1 MSSSY
6 KRLLN
11 EYKNINFLEQIVSYK
26 LYTINTCNIMFRC
39 DIDLIYKKKKYIIK
53 IFYNNY
59 YPFECPI
66 KIELNNYNIFNL
78 YKKIM
83 QKNNELFDTCICCNS
98 ILCSNNWNISMNV
111 INILE
116 EIKKI
121 IEYNELYTKRIL
133 LNKIIIKY
141 TNQNM
146 DYLQKYLI

>member
-1 MSSSY
+1 MSSY

-11 EYKNINFLEQIVSYK
+11 EFKNINFLKEIVSYK
-26 LYTINTCNIMFRC
+26 LYTINAHNIMFRC
-39 DIDLIYKKKKYIIK
+39 DIDLIYKKIKYKIK

-66 KIELNNYNIFNL
+66 KIEINNYNIFSL

-83 QKNNELFDTCICCNS
+83 QKNNNLFDNCIYCNS
-98 ILCSNNWNISMNV
+98 ILCSNNWNISLNI
-111 INILE
+111 INILD

-121 IEYNELYTKRIL
+121 IEYNKLYIKRIL

-146 DYLQKYLI
+146 DYLHKYLI